1 MSGWDEAGLPP
12 RVARMVAQADAREAV
27 EAKRAQ
33 AEREARNEAV
43 HAEVVEFYRQLAEA
57 RGEDITA
64 LEVATGR
71 VSGRSLADIFADAQQ
86 AGDFEDAVAAAR
98 AARETGSGPVP
109 VFAGEPILH
118 EAPRAR
124 GAIGQR
130 MFNTYRHWQELRAA
144 RQRVDAAEDSLAG
157 DYGFV
162 CDAPPCRPR
171 EIELVGPGHGWS
183 AGGEFR

>member
-43 HAEVVEFYRQLAEA
+43 HAEVVEFYRQQAEA

-109 VFAGEPILH
+109 VFAGEPL
-118 EAPRAR
+118 
-124 GAIGQR
+124 
-130 MFNTYRHWQELRAA
+130 
-144 RQRVDAAEDSLAG
+144 SL
-157 DYGFV
+157 
-162 CDAPPCRPR
+162 
-171 EIELVGPGHGWS
+171 IHI
-183 AGGEFR
+183 